1 DSSERSNMPKDS
13 DKPGGGEDRTDSS
26 EQSHSK
32 RVWRGTPSPH
42 RGNTPQSSPPRFVS
56 AEELMETAKGVTN
69 MALAH
74 EIVVNTDFQVKPS
87 EPAEGSLEK
96 RVKDIMHKAF
106 WDVLEAQ
113 LSENPPSYNHAIKL
127 LAEIKETLLSFLLP
141 GHGRLRGRIE
151 EVLDL
156 SLIQQ
161 QAENGALDISK
172 LVEFVIGMMGS
183 LCAPSRDEDIRK
195 LREITDLV
203 PLLKAIFPV
212 MDKMKLDMANFA
224 VSSIRPHLLQ
234 QSVEYERKKFQE
246 FVEKQPNALDFTE
259 KWLQDSAKSVLHED
273 QAGGAGGLPTPLAVH
288 NHAYLCLLKW
298 NHASDPFPETLL
310 MDQVRFQEMQQDLEQ
325 LVLVASV
332 LLIVYNTT
340 GEAISG
346 LPGLMDRL
354 KRTIG
359 VLLTEMH
366 MPSFIADEALA
377 TIGERMCVEL
387 SGCLSEHGFSPF
399 STNRQS
405 ILKGQIS
412 AVTLPDNAIRR
423 LIGSRIQTYLLA
435 FLESSHRSAPT
446 LPGGLA
452 PVSKELEEI
461 AMKFGRLVHFNKL
474 VYSPFYQKIL
484 QEIVQEGESNDT

>member
-1 DSSERSNMPKDS
+1 MPIES
-13 DKPGGGEDRTDSS
+13 DEPMDGHDEDTDKMTDSPG
-26 EQSHSK
+26 QSLSK
-32 RVWRGTPSPH
+32 NVQRGTPSPH
-42 RGNTPQSSPPRFVS
+42 KENTPQSSPPRFVS
-56 AEELMETAKGVTN
+56 VEELMETAKGVTN

-74 EIVVNTDFQVKPS
+74 EIVVNKDFQLKPS

-96 RVKDIMHKAF
+96 RVKEIMLKAF

-113 LSENPPSYNHAIKL
+113 LSETPPSYNHAIKL
-127 LAEIKETLLSFLLP
+127 LVEIKETLLSFLLP
-141 GHGRLRGRIE
+141 GHGRLRGEIE

-161 QAENGALDISK
+161 EAENRALDIEK
-172 LVEFVIGMMGS
+172 VVVFVINMMGS
-183 LCAPSRDEDIRK
+183 LCAPSRDEEIRK
-195 LREITDLV
+195 LRGITDLV

-212 MDKMKLDMANFA
+212 MDQMKLDMANFA
-224 VSSIRPHLLQ
+224 VSSLRPQLMQ

-259 KWLQDSAKSVLHED
+259 KWLQESAKSVSCESPT
-273 QAGGAGGLPTPLAVH
+273 GGAGSSTTPLAVH
-288 NHAYLCLLKW
+288 NHAFLRLLKW
-298 NHASDPFPETLL
+298 NHGSDPFPETLL
-310 MDQVRFQEMQQDLEQ
+310 MDQGRFQEMQQDLEQ

-340 GEAISG
+340 GEVISG
-346 LPGLMDRL
+346 LPGLMGRL
-354 KRTIG
+354 KRIITI
-359 VLLTEMH
+359 LLAEMH
-366 MPSFIADEALA
+366 TTSFSADEAFA

-399 STNRQS
+399 SVHRWS

-412 AVTLPDNAIRR
+412 AVTQPDNVIRK
-423 LIGSRIQTYLLA
+423 LVDSRIKTYLLT
-435 FLESSHRSAPT
+435 FLESNHRSASS

-452 PVSKELEEI
+452 PVHKELEEI
-461 AMKFGRLVHFNKL
+461 AMKFSRLVNFNKL

-484 QEIVQEGESNDT
+484 QKIVQEREHFDS

>member
-1 DSSERSNMPKDS
+1 MPKDS

-298 NHASDPFPETLL
+298 NHASDPFPEVGLSVIHLT
-310 MDQVRFQEMQQDLEQ
+310 QAQQWP
-325 LVLVASV
+325 
-332 LLIVYNTT
+332 N
-340 GEAISG
+340 SG
-346 LPGLMDRL
+346 
-354 KRTIG
+354 
-359 VLLTEMH
+359 
-366 MPSFIADEALA
+366 
-377 TIGERMCVEL
+377 
-387 SGCLSEHGFSPF
+387 
-399 STNRQS
+399 
-405 ILKGQIS
+405 
-412 AVTLPDNAIRR
+412 
-423 LIGSRIQTYLLA
+423 
-435 FLESSHRSAPT
+435 
-446 LPGGLA
+446 
-452 PVSKELEEI
+452 
-461 AMKFGRLVHFNKL
+461 
-474 VYSPFYQKIL
+474 
-484 QEIVQEGESNDT
+484 